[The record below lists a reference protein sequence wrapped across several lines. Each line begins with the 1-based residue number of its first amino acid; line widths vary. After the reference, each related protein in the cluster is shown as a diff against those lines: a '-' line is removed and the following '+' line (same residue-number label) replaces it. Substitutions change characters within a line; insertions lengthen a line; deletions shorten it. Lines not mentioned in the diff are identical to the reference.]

1 MANPKGTPENLRPI
15 SWAKGQS
22 GNPKGYSK
30 SRRQIDDLLE
40 LILDSP
46 GTEREISRVWL
57 ANMLEGN
64 FAYLKEYL
72 ERRDGKVASSIEIS
86 DKPQIDWSSL
96 DNECDTPPR
105 KTTDPKGPKPLP
117 ASGNTSTPVVAR
129 TLGGMPPGSGQG
141 DDR

>member
-1 MANPKGTPENLRPI
+1 MPPNPQNLRPP
-15 SWAKGQS
+15 WPKGVS
-22 GNPKGYSK
+22 GNTGGRPKK
-30 SRRQIDDLLE
+30 PFQEILEDELEANPEMMRRFIRQALQRAVDGDFRYWSAIFD
-40 LILDSP
+40 
-46 GTEREISRVWL
+46 RV
-57 ANMLEGN
+57 
-64 FAYLKEYL
+64 
-72 ERRDGKVASSIEIS
+72 DGKVASSIEIS

-129 TLGGMPPGSGQG
+129 TLGGMPPGAGQG